1 MKYFNKS
8 QELQKIDNECDKLV
22 EIELFNKKFFF
33 CLYLRK
39 RCWLF
44 SAWEK
49 GTLEEKETMD
59 FVVADGKVTLCDR
72 GGYSQEVTKV
82 AGKKL
87 ADFMEKDTISD
98 LTVDELKRLQRRM
111 RDGNAC

>member
-59 FVVADGKVTLCDR
+59 FVVAELRSVTVVGILR
-72 GGYSQEVTKV
+72 RSQ
-82 AGKKL
+82 KL
-87 ADFMEKDTISD
+87 LGRNWLI
-98 LTVDELKRLQRRM
+98 LWKRTQYQT
-111 RDGNAC
+111 